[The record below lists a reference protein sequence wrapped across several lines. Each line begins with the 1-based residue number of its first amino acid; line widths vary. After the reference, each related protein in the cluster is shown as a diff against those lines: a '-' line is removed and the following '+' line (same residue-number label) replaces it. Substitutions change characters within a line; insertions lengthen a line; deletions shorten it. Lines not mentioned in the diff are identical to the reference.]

1 MNVNKPSLSCVNDR
15 HTIWRVVTLF
25 IWLYCYN
32 CSYSNK
38 VSGSLSNKALVFLNV
53 LAADIKAFVA
63 DFSLSSESQSVY
75 QLQRAYTLATTYYI
89 NYSWIIMGKRLRGAE
104 QRYYTRRNKIF
115 DHSDST
121 ETIEKHRQM
130 IGCLAT
136 KPMPLFGLPIRRLR
150 LDFDVIY
157 RTSASATDNH
167 AAL

>member
-1 MNVNKPSLSCVNDR
+1 
-15 HTIWRVVTLF
+15 
-25 IWLYCYN
+25 
-32 CSYSNK
+32 
-38 VSGSLSNKALVFLNV
+38 
-53 LAADIKAFVA
+53 
-63 DFSLSSESQSVY
+63 
-75 QLQRAYTLATTYYI
+75 
-89 NYSWIIMGKRLRGAE
+89 MGKRLRGAE
-104 QRYYTRRNKIF
+104 QRYYTRGNKIF

-136 KPMPLFGLPIRRLR
+136 KSMPLFGLPIRRLR